1 MGLLDKA
8 QPTPQQAPDQQ
19 SLAQQ
24 EGQKSQPGKQLD
36 HQEIYDRIATM
47 AINYVSSEQGLQMV
61 SEGLKQGD
69 GDIIKNAGNIVAQ
82 ILMRLIIAARTA
94 GGSIPP
100 KVMMQVGMEVSLAVM
115 QIADADQS
123 TPQVDKRSLD
133 NVFYVAVDQVGSQLP
148 QGVLSAQERQ
158 EVQQTLQQ
166 IQQNQGQA
174 SQGRSST
181 EQQEASTNQ
190 GAV

>member
-1 MGLLDKA
+1 MGLLDTA
-8 QPTPQQAPDQQ
+8 QPTQQLAPGQQ
-19 SLAQQ
+19 MAPQQ
-24 EGQKSQPGKQLD
+24 EGQKGQPEKQLD
-36 HQEIYDRIATM
+36 QQEIYDRIATM

-69 GDIIKNAGNIVAQ
+69 GDITKNAGNIVAQ

-123 TPQVDKRSLD
+123 TAPVDKRSLD
-133 NVFYVAVDQVGSQLP
+133 NVFYVAVDQVGAQLP
-148 QGVLSAQERQ
+148 DGVLSAQERQ
-158 EVQQTLQQ
+158 EVQQTLKQ

-174 SQGRSST
+174 GQGRSPI
-181 EQQEASTNQ
+181 EQQEAPTNQ
-190 GAV
+190 GVA